1 MILDKADKLVQKT
14 GSASEICRIYLK
26 RIEHIYFKFDP
37 EVIDKKNGKCEPGK
51 ETSADLIDRL
61 CKYIYSKDNTDRLR
75 TRAIL
80 CHIYFNAIHDNWFA
94 ARDLMLMSHLQD
106 TVHHSDPATQ
116 ILYNRTMVQ
125 LGLCGFRHG
134 EIKDS
139 HNALLDIQLGGRSKE
154 LIAQGLLP
162 QRQHERILRSS
173 EQEKIEKARQMPFH
187 MHINLEL
194 LECVYL
200 VSAMLIEISYL
211 SAHEFDARR
220 RMISKSY
227 YQQLRS
233 SERQA
238 LVGPP
243 ESMRE
248 HVVAASKAMRNGDWR
263 KCQDFVINEKM
274 NAKVWDLF
282 YEADKVRA
290 MLKCKIKEETLR
302 TYLFTYSKVYNSISI
317 KSLGESFDME
327 KQAVHAIVAKMI
339 ISEELMAS
347 MDEPSECMIMHRTE
361 PSRLQSL
368 SLQLSDKL
376 AQLVENNERLL
387 ELRPGGWRGQW
398 RGKDGE
404 RRDGN
409 KFQDRKFGG
418 DRNDG
423 NRKFGGDRNDGNR
436 RDGNKNFG
444 GGDRNVKFGD
454 RQRGDREGGNKFNDK
469 KRFNDRKSSNTFSSG
484 NRE

>member
-1 MILDKADKLVQKT
+1 M
-14 GSASEICRIYLK
+14 G
-26 RIEHIYFKFDP
+26 
-37 EVIDKKNGKCEPGK
+37 
-51 ETSADLIDRL
+51 
-61 CKYIYSKDNTDRLR
+61 
-75 TRAIL
+75 
-80 CHIYFNAIHDNWFA
+80 
-94 ARDLMLMSHLQD
+94 RD
-106 TVHHSDPATQ
+106 A
-116 ILYNRTMVQ
+116 
-125 LGLCGFRHG
+125 
-134 EIKDS
+134 

-154 LIAQGLLP
+154 LLAQGLLP
-162 QRQHERILRSS
+162 QRHHERSS
-173 EQEKIEKARQMPFH
+173 EQEKIEKQRQMPFH

-200 VSAMLIEISYL
+200 VSAMLIEIPYMA
-211 SAHEFDARR
+211 AHEFDARR

-263 KCQDFVINEKM
+263 KCRDFIINSKM

-282 YEADKVRA
+282 YEADKVRE
-290 MLKCKIKEETLR
+290 MLSRKIQEETLR

-317 KSLGESFDME
+317 DSLAAMFELDKIS
-327 KQAVHAIVAKMI
+327 VHAIVAKMI

-347 MDEPSECMIMHRTE
+347 MDEPTECMVMHRTE

-387 ELRPGGWRGQW
+387 ELRPGGWQGQW

-404 RRDGN
+404 RREGN

-418 DRNDG
+418 ERNDG
-423 NRKFGGDRNDGNR
+423 NRNN
-436 RDGNKNFG
+436 RDGNNKF

-454 RQRGDREGGNKFNDK
+454 RQRGDREGGNRFNDK